1 MILCKGT
8 MFLLKDSADS
18 YYTDL
23 IVFEKQVDKKD
34 IIKTIENVKTQKE
47 DYTNEDIYEAL
58 DSLGEYYIMWLGNL
72 DTYEY

>member
-1 MILCKGT
+1 MVMLEFGLAVSDELGITAQGL
-8 MFLLKDSADS
+8 
-18 YYTDL
+18 
-23 IVFEKQVDKKD
+23 
-34 IIKTIENVKTQKE
+34 KTIENVKTQKE

>member
-1 MILCKGT
+1 MYNGT
-8 MFLLKDSADS
+8 KFLLKDSADS

-47 DYTNEDIYEAL
+47 EYTNEDIYEAL

>member
-1 MILCKGT
+1 MYNGT

-47 DYTNEDIYEAL
+47 DYTNEDIYGAL